1 MQVFILY
8 KYTYLYNMAAGK
20 IQNEADEKLDKDMA
34 ALQRALVNRLL
45 RDLALISVNGSLVF
59 DPQYFALLED
69 KIVNYM
75 RELGY
80 QDKVNG
86 YLQNFDA
93 IDADVQKFYSRQ
105 RLLLENEAINSPVNE
120 QLRKQ
125 TIENLR
131 GQGMVDAFVKPIADV
146 MRVQALQGLTVSQA
160 TEQLAA
166 RITAGSPLTKYV
178 GQVTQDALMQYDG
191 ALNENVKNRFGL
203 KKFVYFSSVIETSR
217 PICTH
222 IKDKFGAQP
231 ISEKQLQAV
240 LDEYCPSGVPSDEK
254 ITFTTVNNVTRTM
267 KKGSGMIDGT
277 TATNFLLNRGGYN
290 CRHEVRYVVEGVST
304 DDIARALVADL

>member
-1 MQVFILY
+1 
-8 KYTYLYNMAAGK
+8 MAAGK
-20 IQNEADEKLDKDMA
+20 IQNEADEQLDKDMS

-45 RDLALISVNGSLVF
+45 RDLALISSDGRLVF

-80 QDKVNG
+80 QQKVNA

-120 QLRKQ
+120 ELRKQ

-131 GQGMVDAFVKPIADV
+131 GQGMVEAFVKPIADV
-146 MRVQALQGLTVSQA
+146 MRVQALQGLTVAQA

-166 RITAGSPLTKYV
+166 RITTASPLTRYV

-191 ALNENVKNRFGL
+191 ALNENVRQRFGL
-203 KKFVYFSSVIETSR
+203 KKFVYFSSIIETSR

-231 ISEKQLQAV
+231 ISEKQLQSV
-240 LDEYCPSGVPSDEK
+240 LDEYCPGGVPSEEL
-254 ITFTTVNNVTRTM
+254 ITYTTVNDVTRTR

-277 TATNFLLNRGGYN
+277 TASNFVLNRGGRR

-304 DDIARALVADL
+304 DEIARALVADL